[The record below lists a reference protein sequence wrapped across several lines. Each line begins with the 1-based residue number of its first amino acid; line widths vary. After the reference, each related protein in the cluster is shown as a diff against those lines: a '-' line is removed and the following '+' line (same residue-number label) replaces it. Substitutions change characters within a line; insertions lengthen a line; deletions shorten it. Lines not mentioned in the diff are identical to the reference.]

1 MLQLVHITVV
11 WQFIDIINKQV
22 NDIYP
27 VIGMSP
33 GNSYF
38 KDEVV
43 KKLLGKVVS
52 KYGRTAILIADI
64 PAISTYIALGYP
76 ENRARRDKALPQ
88 GNNLRN
94 RVQRAMN
101 DLGYSQEQVRITDW
115 ESEVQNNSS
124 YKGKYD
130 EVLELYKTN
139 LDFQKAANSA
149 TGEVLEYADKEI
161 PDLNAAI
168 KTAVHYLLSEIAF
181 LEFATDF
188 LNTKKVTY
196 IYHRD
201 WPVYENYIA
210 GKYDGKTRQN
220 LGFEIITTY

>member
-1 MLQLVHITVV
+1 M
-11 WQFIDIINKQV
+11 NG
-22 NDIYP
+22 IYP

-43 KKLLGKVVS
+43 KKLLEKVVRE
-52 KYGRTAILIADI
+52 YGKTAILIADI
-64 PAISTYIALGYP
+64 PAISTYVALGYP

-94 RVQRAMN
+94 RVQRAMI
-101 DLGYSQEQVRITDW
+101 DLEFLPEQVHIADW
-115 ESEVQNNSS
+115 EDEVQENPS
-124 YKGKYD
+124 YKEKYN
-130 EVLELYKTN
+130 EVLELYTTN
-139 LDFQKAANSA
+139 PAFQEAANSA

-161 PDLNAAI
+161 PDLDAAI

-181 LEFATDF
+181 LEFAPEF
-188 LNTKKVTY
+188 LNAEKVIY
-196 IYHRD
+196 IYHRN

-210 GKYDGKTRQN
+210 GNFDGKSREY
-220 LGFEIITTY
+220 LGFEIVTTA